1 MLHAQTCILSTDL
14 HCLYLAI
21 VELHRMMA
29 NLEKGAENQTGEE
42 LNNSR
47 NHEHVL

>member
-1 MLHAQTCILSTDL
+1 MLYAQTCMLAPDL

-29 NLEKGAENQTGEE
+29 NLEKGGKNQARRETE
-42 LNNSR
+42 
-47 NHEHVL
+47 